1 MSRLVHLYPRTWRD
15 RYEAELL
22 DLLEQRPMSLRDA
35 IDLVRGALDAHLH
48 PQAERESMPW
58 THRLPG
64 LAVLA
69 TGLFWIAAIA
79 TVRDPSGTDADRFLG
94 LAAMTVLLGLPGDY
108 LMPFGRRIATAL
120 GIGALGVILVF
131 STPWSLS
138 VVVFLGV
145 VSLILGGTLTMAAI
159 RAGIGATTRWRLLIG
174 TLVAPLVV
182 GVVVSMGLV
191 DEATGRLAVLVGLPY
206 GLAWVLIGVR
216 LIVRGSPT
224 IIDPPTPLGTGPVAR
239 EIPA

>member
-1 MSRLVHLYPRTWRD
+1 MTRLVRLYPRLWRD
-15 RYEAELL
+15 RYEAEIL
-22 DLLEQRPMSLRDA
+22 DLLEQRPPSVRDA

-48 PQAERESMPW
+48 PQAERASMPW

-69 TGLFWIAAIA
+69 TGLLWLAAVA
-79 TVRDPSGTDADRFLG
+79 TVRDPAGMDADRFLG

-108 LMPFGRRIATAL
+108 LMPFGRRIAAAL
-120 GIGALGVILVF
+120 GIGVLGLVMF
-131 STPWSLS
+131 STPWTLGI
-138 VVVFLGV
+138 VIFLGV
-145 VSLILGGTLTMAAI
+145 VSLVLGGTLTMAAI

-174 TLVAPLVV
+174 TVVAPLVV
-182 GVVVSMGLV
+182 VAVISMGLI

-206 GLAWVLIGVR
+206 GIAWILIGVR

>member
-1 MSRLVHLYPRTWRD
+1 MTRLVRLYPRPWRD
-15 RYEAELL
+15 RYEAELV

-69 TGLFWIAAIA
+69 TGLFWIAAVA

-94 LAAMTVLLGLPGDY
+94 LAAMTVLVGLPGDY
-108 LMPFGRRIATAL
+108 LMPFGRRIAAAL
-120 GIGALGVILVF
+120 AIGALGVALMF
-131 STPWSLS
+131 STPWALA
-138 VVVFLGV
+138 VIVFLGV
-145 VSLILGGTLTMAAI
+145 VTLVLGGTLAMAAI

-174 TLVAPLVV
+174 TVVAPLVV
-182 GVVVSMGLV
+182 AVIVSIGLI
-191 DEATGRLAVLVGLPY
+191 DEATGRLAVLVALPY
-206 GLAWVLIGVR
+206 GIAWILIGVR